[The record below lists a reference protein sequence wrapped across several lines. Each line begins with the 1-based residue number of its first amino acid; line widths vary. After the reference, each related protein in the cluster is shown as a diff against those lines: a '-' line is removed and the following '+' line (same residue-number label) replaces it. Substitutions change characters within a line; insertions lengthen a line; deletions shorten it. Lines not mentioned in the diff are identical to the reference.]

1 MRSIKKDTTRKN
13 TVIFDLDGTIAKIDK
28 RRELATGPTTDH
40 LSKSKGNLDWDMFLD
55 PLNIDLD
62 WPNKPVV
69 ETLKLFY
76 YDGYEII
83 ILSGRTD
90 KTEDATKQ
98 WLRKH
103 HIPYDELHM
112 RPDAIRYT
120 PDDVLKWDMLSVHD
134 IKKKDIFCIFDDRD
148 RVVEM
153 WRENGLTCF
162 QVAEGDF

>member
-28 RRELATGPTTDH
+28 RRELATIPSTDD
-40 LSKSKGNLDWDMFLD
+40 LTKSKGKIDWDMFLD

-69 ETLKLFY
+69 ETLKLLY

-83 ILSGRTD
+83 ILSGRISTT
-90 KTEDATKQ
+90 KEATKQ

-103 HIPYDELHM
+103 HIPYDGLYM
-112 RPDAIRYT
+112 RHETIRYT
-120 PDDVLKWDMLSVHD
+120 PDDILKRDMLNVLEID
-134 IKKKDIFCIFDDRD
+134 KKDIFCIFDDRD
-148 RVVEM
+148 RVVKM
-153 WRENGLTCF
+153 WREEGLTCF

>member
-28 RRELATGPTTDH
+28 RRELATIPSTDD
-40 LSKSKGNLDWDMFLD
+40 LTKSKGKLDWDMFLN

-69 ETLKLFY
+69 ETLKLLY

-83 ILSGRTD
+83 ILSGRISTT
-90 KTEDATKQ
+90 KEATKQ

-103 HIPYDELHM
+103 HIPYD
-112 RPDAIRYT
+112 
-120 PDDVLKWDMLSVHD
+120 
-134 IKKKDIFCIFDDRD
+134 
-148 RVVEM
+148 
-153 WRENGLTCF
+153 GL
-162 QVAEGDF
+162 